1 MRHLKFWI
9 PLIYLLFIFFTKVS
23 FNFNEHLWAYPIVW
37 VETTLLL
44 SGFIAICVDY
54 FNDFSVSANTESQI
68 DTWAILLLIL
78 TIIVCGGSL
87 LINSRKHT
95 VAYDAIAL
103 YDARAKYMLGG
114 LNFRSM
120 QSLVTFDDA
129 SPYYYWLYPPFTTYV
144 HYYWYILGVPGPVAI
159 FYGLNLLILAVY
171 VFCACRQYLTI
182 NRSLLVSMLSVA
194 APSLFALSTMEY
206 TNLPYSLVLVFV
218 FFSLFDYFANHR
230 KYNLWLGLIGLAL
243 SMWIRFL
250 EPMWTVFLL
259 SMFIVF
265 LRTKDVRKYNF
276 WWFIFGSVMVVVS
289 YASWQY
295 VLNFVVVLPKFL
307 STSSS
312 SFVLPIFGLFNG
324 RLLAVL
330 AVVVE
335 SWWSYLL
342 AYGLL
347 FFFLLKLAGKSKGL
361 KLFNPMVFS
370 LGVLLVT
377 ILAYIVGIYF
387 VSFQSIWW
395 KDVANDSLLRSSSFL
410 IPIATFLSAL
420 LL

>member
-1 MRHLKFWI
+1 M
-9 PLIYLLFIFFTKVS
+9 
-23 FNFNEHLWAYPIVW
+23 
-37 VETTLLL
+37 
-44 SGFIAICVDY
+44 
-54 FNDFSVSANTESQI
+54 
-68 DTWAILLLIL
+68 
-78 TIIVCGGSL
+78 
-87 LINSRKHT
+87 
-95 VAYDAIAL
+95 
-103 YDARAKYMLGG
+103 
-114 LNFRSM
+114 
-120 QSLVTFDDA
+120 
-129 SPYYYWLYPPFTTYV
+129 
-144 HYYWYILGVPGPVAI
+144 
-159 FYGLNLLILAVY
+159 
-171 VFCACRQYLTI
+171 
-182 NRSLLVSMLSVA
+182 
-194 APSLFALSTMEY
+194 
-206 TNLPYSLVLVFV
+206 
-218 FFSLFDYFANHR
+218 
-230 KYNLWLGLIGLAL
+230 
-243 SMWIRFL
+243 
-250 EPMWTVFLL
+250 
-259 SMFIVF
+259 
-265 LRTKDVRKYNF
+265 KDVRKYNF
-276 WWFIFGSVMVVVS
+276 WWFIFGSMMVVVS
-289 YASWQY
+289 YISWQY